1 MQDSPTVQSPTP
13 QRSDLNVT
21 LFVVI
26 VVTVIKLVGSFRPGG
41 KTITI
46 SEESP
51 GTPGVREE
59 CLGHTAEGQKMPCTQ
74 TTHEMLCEE
83 TTHF

>member
-1 MQDSPTVQSPTP
+1 MSNVGRPTVQSPTSEP
-13 QRSDLNVT
+13 SDLNVT

-46 SEESP
+46 SEERLDTL
-51 GTPGVREE
+51 GAREE
-59 CLGHTAEGQKMPCTQ
+59 CPGHTAKDQKMPCTQ
-74 TTHEMLCEE
+74 IPHEILCE
-83 TTHF
+83 